1 MRFIKSKFFM
11 ILVQNIIA
19 LRYTARMGEGL
30 GLGGAIMVINF
41 CRNMRQIDNGGHLDI
56 VRVKIFC
63 SFNNS
68 YPDGL
73 CPFNHLL

>member
-1 MRFIKSKFFM
+1 M

-30 GLGGAIMVINF
+30 GLNSVIMVMSF
-41 CRNMRQIDNGGHLDI
+41 CRNMGQIDNDGHLDI

-68 YPDGL
+68 YPDRL
-73 CPFNHLL
+73 CPFNHLSQLGSPL